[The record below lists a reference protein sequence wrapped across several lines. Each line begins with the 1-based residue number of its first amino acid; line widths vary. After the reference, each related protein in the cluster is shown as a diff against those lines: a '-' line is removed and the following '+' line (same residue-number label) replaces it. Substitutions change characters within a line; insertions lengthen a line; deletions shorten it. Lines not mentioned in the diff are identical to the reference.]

1 MATDRAMKYKGKSID
16 DLLAEIDAA
25 WNRLMDTMS
34 AASEGGKVEAA
45 DPQGWTVLDHM
56 AHVTAWERS
65 VWFPLEGKSR
75 HEAVNLTEEQFLQ
88 DIDSSNELIR
98 AQTRGHTYE
107 QVMADA
113 DESHQSLIA
122 DLRNS
127 SLEELWKPA
136 LQLCP
141 DDTDIGER
149 PFIDVLMG
157 DTSSHYDEH
166 RGYISEILSASGG

>member
-1 MATDRAMKYKGKSID
+1 MREKPSDMTSEQYRDKTID
-16 DLLAEIDAA
+16 DLLEEINVS
-25 WNRLMDTMS
+25 WKRLLGVMS
-34 AASEGGKVEAA
+34 AASEGEKVEAA

-98 AQTRGHTYE
+98 AQTRGHTWE
-107 QVMADA
+107 RVMSDA
-113 DESHQSLIA
+113 GDVHQSLISA
-122 DLRNS
+122 IRSS

-149 PFIDVLMG
+149 PSVSYTHLRAHETVL
-157 DTSSHYDEH
+157 DLVCRLLLEKK
-166 RGYISEILSASGG
+166 